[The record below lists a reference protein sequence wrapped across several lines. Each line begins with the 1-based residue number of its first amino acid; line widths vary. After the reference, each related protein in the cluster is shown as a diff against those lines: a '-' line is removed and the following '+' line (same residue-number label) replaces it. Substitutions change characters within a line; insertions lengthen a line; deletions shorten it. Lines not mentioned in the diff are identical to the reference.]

1 MYVRPR
7 IRKTQLKNVLW
18 CCWIYAPMSAFFK
31 AGESLTPSP
40 VTATMAPCRWQPSTM
55 ISFCCG
61 EVLANTISVWFF
73 RISSSCSLEISWED
87 NYYRHH
93 HTFNY
98 YNMECDADLLRKKW
112 QKRYCITHAF
122 KSRYVSKKLIN
133 LVLKFSLILQI
144 EVRKNTDNTAKQF

>member
-87 NYYRHH
+87 ITDITTHLTITIWNVMLIYWEK
-93 HTFNY
+93 N
-98 YNMECDADLLRKKW
+98 D
-112 QKRYCITHAF
+112 KRDIASLMLSSLGMF
-122 KSRYVSKKLIN
+122 LKSLYIN
-133 LVLKFSLILQI
+133 FVLKFSLLY
-144 EVRKNTDNTAKQF
+144 KLN